1 MGEVIRATR
10 FSGWWGCWEPES
22 LNILQQRCYTSV
34 CVCDVYKRH
43 KRLCSIAV
51 TKDAPV
57 YSLCFASSL
66 LQSAPCRTSESRR
79 RKKKSNKN
87 HVVGV
92 ISIGIYRVQF
102 RRCSLATHN
111 FTEERERGLGK
122 GMSNG
127 IDYVLGIG

>member
-1 MGEVIRATR
+1 
-10 FSGWWGCWEPES
+10 
-22 LNILQQRCYTSV
+22 LQQRCYTSV

-79 RKKKSNKN
+79 RKKKIKQKSRCWCNIDRNLPGPISPLFVSN
-87 HVVGV
+87 
-92 ISIGIYRVQF
+92 
-102 RRCSLATHN
+102 A
-111 FTEERERGLGK
+111 
-122 GMSNG
+122 
-127 IDYVLGIG
+127 